1 MSALQ
6 KFRILTYVY
15 AVFAESIGSHWILSV
30 MPVIVTNNFG
40 ESSNE
45 QKSATA
51 SSYFIYYFL
60 GLIFGCLMWP
70 VVVRF
75 VPKRECLFS
84 GLVLQAVANYL
95 VGYVNSFGWMCF
107 WRFWFGS
114 FHLVNT
120 IGKDFLYEF
129 VKHEG
134 RQFVFVLRSIA
145 VLVSSFFG
153 PLIGY
158 YLYYGN
164 GMSLRVS
171 LMWVSM
177 FYVVS
182 FVLFAIAFYA
192 FPYRKPVH
200 DGANEELHGLTAED
214 GDIHHE
220 SHVAKKTQISF
231 SVMLK
236 YIFKRKDLRD
246 LVLGFWMIFSVYN
259 TQMFLTVFYIET
271 SWNDYGLGLSDRE
284 VSYLVLAVFLPIIMI
299 FLLSGKIVPKYLP
312 MYSMFRIVVI
322 ANMVFMLI
330 IPAIRDF
337 TGQMTHDQRLYLI
350 YGLVSLFLTFN
361 PNLISPFLN
370 FHMNNKVPNN
380 GRTVF
385 NGITFIGCSLCVIAI
400 FSTVIPLFSKTMYDP
415 RFTQYEPY
423 NKYICFVVLDIILA
437 FGVFLL
443 KKPDNERNQV

>member
-1 MSALQ
+1 MTALQ

-30 MPVIVTNNFG
+30 MPVIVTHNFG

-45 QKSATA
+45 QKSSTA
-51 SSYFIYYFL
+51 SSYFIYYFA
-60 GLIFGCLMWP
+60 GLICGCLLWP

-75 VPKRECLFS
+75 LPKRECLFL
-84 GLVLQAVANYL
+84 GLVLQALANYL
-95 VGYVNSFGWMCF
+95 VGHVDSFGWMCF
-107 WRFWFGS
+107 WRFCFGA

-129 VKHEG
+129 VSHKG

-145 VLVSSFFG
+145 VLISSFFG

-164 GMSLRVS
+164 DMSLRAA
-171 LMWVSM
+171 LMWISA

-182 FVLFAIAFYA
+182 FALFAVAFYV
-192 FPYRKPVH
+192 FPYQRPVH
-200 DGANEELHGLTAED
+200 DHANEELHGLTEED
-214 GDIHHE
+214 GAIHHE
-220 SHVAKKTQISF
+220 SRVAPKAQVSF
-231 SVMLK
+231 SAMLK

-271 SWNDYGLGLSDRE
+271 AWADNGLGLTDRE
-284 VSYLVLAVFLPIIMI
+284 VSYLVLAVFLPIILV
-299 FLLSGKIVPKYLP
+299 FLISSKVVPKHLP
-312 MYSMFRIVVI
+312 MYSLFRIVI
-322 ANMVFMLI
+322 GANMLFMLV

-337 TGQMTHDQRLYLI
+337 TGSLTRDERLYLI

-385 NGITFIGCSLCVIAI
+385 NSITFIGCSLCVIAI
-400 FSTVIPLFSKTMYDP
+400 FSTVVPLFSKSMFDP
-415 RFTQYEPY
+415 RFTQFEPY
-423 NKYICFVVLDIILA
+423 NKYFCFVVLDLILA
-437 FGVFLL
+437 LGMFML
-443 KKPDNERNQV
+443 KKPKSERNEL